1 MSPLEALLLGVVQGV
16 TEFLPVSSSGHL
28 VMFSTLLGLE
38 SEGGLFFEV
47 AVHVATLLA
56 IVIFY
61 RSKILELVTGVF
73 RRDAMAVRYVGM
85 LMLAT
90 LPAVVAALTSRT
102 ILEQVLSSPAVAAG
116 GFLITAAVLWTTRT
130 TLPRADRTELSW
142 TTALLIGLAQAA
154 AILPGVSRSGAT
166 VATALALGVA
176 PGVAAEFSF
185 LLGIIAISGAAIL
198 ILPGLGDVSPE
209 ALTALMLGCSAAL
222 TSGLLA
228 IWLFVALLRRKTFYQ
243 FAYYTSVAG
252 VLFGL
257 FIYLD

>member
-38 SEGGLFFEV
+38 SDGGLLFEV

-61 RSKILELVTGVF
+61 RNKILELVTGVF
-73 RRDAMAVRYVGM
+73 GREAVALRYLGKLV
-85 LMLAT
+85 LAT
-90 LPAVVAALTSRT
+90 LPAVVTALTARS
-102 ILEQVLSSPAVAAG
+102 ILEQVLSSPAVTAC
-116 GFLITAAVLWTTRT
+116 GFLITGAVLWTTRT
-130 TLPRADRTELSW
+130 TLAKADQTEPSW
-142 TTALLIGLAQAA
+142 TAALLIGVAQAA

-185 LLGIIAISGAAIL
+185 LLGIIAISGAAVL
-198 ILPGLGDVSPE
+198 MLPGLGDASPE
-209 ALTALMLGCSAAL
+209 AMTALMLGCSAAL
-222 TSGLLA
+222 CSGLLA
-228 IWLFVALLRRKTFYQ
+228 IWLFVMLLRRKTFYQ
-243 FAYYTSVAG
+243 FAYYTCTAG

-257 FIYLD
+257 FIYFN